1 MVNICKGRNGC
12 RDSVRKKQKKTKQ
25 NKKEPFKGSKK
36 VTVIQNR
43 GRNDVQTFQQRNG
56 TLMRHL
62 VWNELVHFMRRR

>member
-1 MVNICKGRNGC
+1 MEGEWSIYAKEEMGAETPLGE
-12 RDSVRKKQKKTKQ
+12 KKP
-25 NKKEPFKGSKK
+25 KKEPFKGSKK

-43 GRNDVQTFQQRNG
+43 GRNDVRTFQQRNE